1 MNPDGTEKPATQQGS
16 GSAPATAATPESV
29 REIVISEDRMQAHLQ
44 IRTAHP
50 HSLVYEDIIE
60 LLDQKKIVFGIYG
73 EEIKKRI
80 EQYNQTLG
88 KNPNQDVLLAQGAPP
103 QPGRDGRI
111 DVLVEPPQPVTFDP
125 QGRADFRNVNRYRTV
140 DKGQVLAKLTPPVP
154 GKAGIDIF
162 GLETKPPAP
171 VVPNLDDGPNVSFVP
186 GNNEYIA
193 REHGIFIHEK
203 DRIDVNPV
211 LIVPGSV
218 GLESGNVHYDGTVK
232 IGGNIERA
240 SMVSAI
246 GDVEVGGAI
255 ESGEVRSGG
264 SLSVKKG
271 INTKREGM
279 VRVGANLQAVYV
291 DNSNLTVDGHVVVH
305 KSIIASQVTCYGDLS
320 VTGSGSALSGGEI
333 FAYGTVSADFV
344 GNRTGV
350 VTKIYLGDHQKNKQ
364 YYQLS
369 IKELEQ
375 VEKDLEKLK
384 EKVVKIKDY
393 VQRMRGK
400 IPVQKQAEFR
410 VIYKA
415 YKDQVELRERVQKQ
429 VIEFRESRYNPDSIR
444 LIARNTLFAGVE
456 IHYRDHIEKINA
468 SQTRVSM
475 RFTPGLDRPQL
486 EAWKG

>member
-1 MNPDGTEKPATQQGS
+1 MNPDETAKPGAS
-16 GSAPATAATPESV
+16 PAPTTAAPEST
-29 REIVISEDRMQAHLQ
+29 REILISEDRMQAHLR
-44 IRTAHP
+44 IRTADP
-50 HSLVYEDIIE
+50 HSILYEDVVE
-60 LLDQKKIVFGIYG
+60 MLDHKKIVYGIYG
-73 EEIKKRI
+73 EEIRKRI
-80 EQYNQTLG
+80 DEYNHTMT
-88 KNPNQDVLLAQGAPP
+88 KNPNQDLLVARGTAPV
-103 QPGRDGRI
+103 PGVDGRI
-111 DVLVEPPQPVTFDP
+111 DVLVEPPQPVTFDDH
-125 QGRADFRNVNRYRTV
+125 GRADFRNVNRYRTV

-162 GLETKPPAP
+162 GHETKPPAP
-171 VVPNLDDGPNVSFVP
+171 GMPELDDGPNVSFVP
-186 GNNEYIA
+186 GSNEYIA
-193 REHGIFIHEK
+193 REHGIFIHENN
-203 DRIDVNPV
+203 RIDVNPV

-218 GLESGNVHYDGTVK
+218 GLESGNVHYDGTVQ
-232 IGGNIERA
+232 IGGNVERA

-255 ESGEVRSGG
+255 ESGEFRSGG
-264 SLSVKKG
+264 SLVVKKG

-279 VRVGANLQAVYV
+279 VRVGGNLQAVYV
-291 DNSNLTVDGHVVVH
+291 DNSNLTVEGHVVVH
-305 KSIIASQVTCYGDLS
+305 KSIIASQIVCYGDVS
-320 VTGSGSALSGGEI
+320 VTGTGSALSGGEV
-333 FAYGTVSADFV
+333 FAYGSVSADFV

-429 VIEFRESRYNPDSIR
+429 VIEFRESRYNQESLR
-444 LIARNTLFAGVE
+444 LIARNTLFPGVE
-456 IHYRDHIEKINA
+456 IHYRDHIEKIQA
-468 SQTRVSM
+468 PQTRVSM
-475 RFTPGLDRPQL
+475 RFTPGLERPQL

>member
-1 MNPDGTEKPATQQGS
+1 MNPEGTEKPSA
-16 GSAPATAATPESV
+16 SAPAPAATPESV
-29 REIVISEDRMQAHLQ
+29 REILVSEDRMQAFLRV
-44 IRTAHP
+44 RTAHP
-50 HSLVYEDIIE
+50 HSLLYEDVVE
-60 LLDQKKIVFGIYG
+60 LLDQKKIVYGIYG
-73 EEIKKRI
+73 AEIKKRL
-80 EQYNQTLG
+80 EAYNHSMA
-88 KNPNQDVLLAQGAPP
+88 KNPNQDLLVARGTPTE
-103 QPGRDGRI
+103 PGQDGRI
-111 DVLVEPPQPVTFDP
+111 DVLVDPPQPVSFDDH
-125 QGRADFRNVNRYRTV
+125 GRADFRNVNRYRTV
-140 DKGQVLAKLTPPVP
+140 DKGQVLAKFTPPVP
-154 GKAGIDIF
+154 GKPGIDIF
-162 GLETKPPAP
+162 GHETKPPEPAMP
-171 VVPNLDDGPNVSFVP
+171 ELDDGPNVSFVP
-186 GNNEYIA
+186 GSNEYIA
-193 REHGIFIHEK
+193 REHGIFIHENN
-203 DRIDVNPV
+203 RIDVNPV

-255 ESGEVRSGG
+255 ESGEFRSGG
-264 SLSVKKG
+264 SLTVKKG

-279 VRVGANLQAVYV
+279 VRVGGNLQAVYV
-291 DNSNLTVDGHVVVH
+291 DNSNLTVDGHIVVH
-305 KSIIASQVTCYGDLS
+305 KSIIASQVVCSGDIS
-320 VTGSGSALSGGEI
+320 VTGSGSALSGGEA
-333 FAYGTVSADFV
+333 FAFGTVSADFI

-350 VTKIYLGDHQKNKQ
+350 VTKIFLGDHQKNKQ

-429 VIEFRESRYNPDSIR
+429 VVEFRESRYNQDSLR
-444 LIARNTLFAGVE
+444 LIARNTLFPGVE
-456 IHYRDHIEKINA
+456 IHYRDHVEKIQA
-468 SQTRVSM
+468 PQTRVSM
-475 RFTPGLDRPQL
+475 RFTPGLERPQL